1 MAGTIIQET
10 MAGAILLE
18 TMAVKY
24 LGHTT

>member
-1 MAGTIIQET
+1 MAGAIIQET